1 MEDTRIVKIF
11 LDDETV
17 PFAEF
22 EPPVKFEL
30 DTTKIPD
37 GKHSLR
43 IVARSTKGSEG
54 VKVVPFEVRNGPQ
67 ISVVGLSANEVVD
80 NQIPITVNAYGSETD
95 NEFIVRG
102 SETPKG
108 IPAWVW
114 AFVISFVAF
123 GIFYGIMYWN
133 PDLYKSFF

>member
-1 MEDTRIVKIF
+1 MEDTRVVKIF
-11 LDDETV
+11 LDEETV

-22 EPPVKFEL
+22 APPVKFDL

-43 IVARSTKGSEG
+43 IVARSSKGSEG
-54 VKVVPFEVRNGPQ
+54 VKIIPFEVRNGPQ

-80 NQIPITVNAYGSETD
+80 TQIPITVNAYGSETD
-95 NEFIVRG
+95 HEFVVRG
-102 SETPKG
+102 SETPQS

-114 AFVISFVAF
+114 ALVISFVAF
-123 GIFYGIMYWN
+123 GFFYGIMYWN